1 MPHLRHKKIEEGVVW
16 NIEKAINQMV
26 MELLLVGTTSEKEKL
41 VRKLFRYNK
50 KYPKEI
56 NR

>member
-1 MPHLRHKKIEEGVVW
+1 LRHKKIEEGVVW